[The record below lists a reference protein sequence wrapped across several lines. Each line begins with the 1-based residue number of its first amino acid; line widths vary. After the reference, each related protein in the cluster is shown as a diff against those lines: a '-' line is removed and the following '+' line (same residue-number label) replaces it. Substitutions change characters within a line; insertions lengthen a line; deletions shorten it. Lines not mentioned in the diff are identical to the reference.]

1 MKIERKPYMPNPEYR
16 IEFLARPGRH
26 LGDAQ
31 LERLSTELRAIAAE
45 CFDEIPDYQ
54 CLRGTREEFADKV
67 ITVARRPDGTAA
79 GFCSAALLPVEHVGE
94 VFHLGLTCVRQA
106 DRGTGLTHKLTS
118 RVLIQYLL
126 RHRPFGRLWI
136 SNVACVLSSLGNVAM
151 HFEDVWPSPYVDAPA
166 RPEYYL
172 IAEAIDRHHRD
183 KIYIATEARFDWRRF
198 VFRGSVAGT
207 AFQKDAGDVRFRHR
221 HDEINGYY
229 EGVLDFHA
237 GDEVLQVGHV
247 SLLTGLKYRLKR
259 RRAKSAAARPVSAPV
274 TAPERWAA
282 AG

>member
-1 MKIERKPYMPNPEYR
+1 MSESAYK

-26 LGDAQ
+26 LSDAQ
-31 LERLSTELRAIAAE
+31 LERLGSEIRDIAAE
-45 CFDEIPDYQ
+45 CFPEIPDYQ

-67 ITVARRPDGTAA
+67 ITIARRPDGTAA
-79 GFCSAALLPVEHVGE
+79 GFCSAVLLPVEHVGD
-94 VFHLGLTCVRQA
+94 VFHLGLTCVREA

-126 RHRPFGRLWI
+126 RHRPLGRLWV
-136 SNVACVLSSLGNVAM
+136 SNVACVLSSLGNVAL
-151 HFEDVWPSPYVDAPA
+151 HFEDVWPSPYVAAPE
-166 RPEYYL
+166 RPEYYM
-172 IAEAIDRHHRD
+172 IAEAIDRHYRD
-183 KIYIATEARFDWRRF
+183 KIFIAPSAGFDWRSF

-207 AFQKDAGDVRFRHR
+207 AFQKEAADSRFRHR
-221 HDEINGYY
+221 REEINGYY
-229 EGVLDFHA
+229 EAVLDFSA

-259 RRAKSAAARPVSAPV
+259 RRGAAAAVRTLP
-274 TAPERWAA
+274 TAAAMPERWAQ